1 MNEPDYEQLTLFPAD
16 SHVSHSVWLESKK
29 AKGTTVT
36 SGLRCSELSESCA
49 RIASSV
55 RTYLESSRLPPGRWS
70 RIWSTLAIT
79 SSCSI
84 MKLRLSELGTEEAGS
99 SLWATPNTMD
109 SMDCRSY
116 EAMKRQATNG
126 GRKNRRRP
134 SNLREQVDP
143 LMRQAYED
151 ARAEANGLVPTPTV
165 NGNNNA
171 PGSSAKAG
179 MGLATY
185 AKLFPTPRANEYK
198 DTLQSVPPSRQK
210 DPGKCNL
217 TQAIALEK
225 LYTTPCAADSQGSTG
240 GNNHRSLRTDVA
252 GQLNPTWVE
261 WLMGFPIGW
270 TDLNA

>member
-1 MNEPDYEQLTLFPAD
+1 MSEQDYEQLTLFPAD

-70 RIWSTLAIT
+70 RIWSALAIT

-84 MKLRLSELGTEEAGS
+84 MKLRLSELGTEEAEY
-99 SLWATPNTMD
+99 SLSEVKMW
-109 SMDCRSY
+109 
-116 EAMKRQATNG
+116 
-126 GRKNRRRP
+126 
-134 SNLREQVDP
+134 
-143 LMRQAYED
+143 
-151 ARAEANGLVPTPTV
+151 PTPAARDYK
-165 NGNNNA
+165 G
-171 PGSSAKAG
+171 
-179 MGLATY
+179 
-185 AKLFPTPRANEYK
+185 ANSMEH
-198 DTLQSVPPSRQK
+198 
-210 DPGKCNL
+210 L
-217 TQAIALEK
+217 TQPKTPGNIHHVGQLTNAVK

-252 GQLNPTWVE
+252 GQLNPAWVE

>member
-1 MNEPDYEQLTLFPAD
+1 MSEQDYEQLTLFPAD
-16 SHVSHSVWLESKK
+16 SHVSHSVWLVSKK

-70 RIWSTLAIT
+70 RIWSALAIT

-84 MKLRLSELGTEEAGS
+84 MKLRLSELGTDEAGS

-109 SMDCRSY
+109 SL
-116 EAMKRQATNG
+116 
-126 GRKNRRRP
+126 
-134 SNLREQVDP
+134 NLPAAVT
-143 LMRQAYED
+143 LY
-151 ARAEANGLVPTPTV
+151 
-165 NGNNNA
+165 
-171 PGSSAKAG
+171 
-179 MGLATY
+179 
-185 AKLFPTPRANEYK
+185 PTPRANEYK

-210 DPGKCNL
+210 EPGKCNL

-240 GNNHRSLRTDVA
+240 GNNRRSLRTDVA

-270 TDLNA
+270 TDLND